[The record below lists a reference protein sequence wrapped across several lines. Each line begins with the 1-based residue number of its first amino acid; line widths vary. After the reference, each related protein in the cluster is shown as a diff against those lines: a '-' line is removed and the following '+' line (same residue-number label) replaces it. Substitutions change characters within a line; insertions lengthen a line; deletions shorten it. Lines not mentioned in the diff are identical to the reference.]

1 MADIQVTLGLD
12 DKDYQSKIAADT
24 KLADAF
30 GSKAKAA
37 FKEASDGFKTLS
49 DHAETVRGK
58 MESLG
63 GVIAG
68 IGLAEFVRHILES
81 ASATKDLS
89 EAFGVSIA
97 TVKELEMA
105 FSTAGRTSETVSKVM
120 TTLAKS
126 VDDVAAGSDTAIAAF
141 SKLGVSIN
149 DLQTKDQKGIL
160 AQIAEHM
167 IKAKGSAESL
177 TAATTVLGKGV
188 KGMPWGDFID
198 GLERANGKMDENAKA
213 VEELDKVMK
222 TMEKNAR
229 DIVNA
234 FQTLARPVAEF
245 FNEFTAGAG
254 HAELAAKVLA
264 GAMATFVAGG
274 ILIGVNSVIQAY
286 TGLARAL
293 GLSSTATTVATATT
307 AGYVAAATGSATASI
322 IQAVGLGRVATAQM
336 AVNVAQI
343 ELNTLM
349 AVGEVDAIGLAAAS
363 TALAAAEGR
372 LATMTEAAA
381 LAQLQLTTATTT
393 GALAA
398 GGAATATTAAGTA
411 AIAGRAAVTGLSAA
425 LGPLAIA
432 FGVAATAAMLFWHGN
447 LNSNEEEELKRIHA
461 LQDALGTLTKTQL
474 ENYYKLSGADQK
486 RVADMIIA
494 TAGAKAAQ
502 EALNKVMGSPTPDAP
517 GKPATTPMLTTSP
530 KDIHSGA
537 LLALKLQAE
546 AQQLNNKLAADRLQT
561 EIDLVDKSEE
571 ERKSKLA
578 GFDAEAAA
586 QKDDLRVKQDIARL
600 EDSKKTA
607 VGPGVAAIQ
616 SQIDFLKKQTGAYRE
631 QTGALGSLTDA
642 LVKKQNLA
650 AMELM
655 FAEQK
660 LKVEKTLDDLTME
673 MDQMTMTNDEKKIDN
688 INRQIK
694 AEIALAIAKRQS
706 QLGVGEVL
714 SESEAN
720 AIKARIAGIYDPMK
734 AKTEQ
739 SIAQSRDFSTGWN
752 QAFNQYQEDAT
763 NMAKQGAETFNA
775 MSTSVNQAIDK
786 FVQTGEF
793 SFSDLATSF
802 AKMLLQM
809 EMKALAAEAS
819 GWMKSLFSG
828 GSSGGGGGGSILG
841 AIGSLF
847 GFAEGGQPP
856 VGKAS
861 IVGENGPELFVPK
874 TAGTIVPNN
883 KLSGIGG
890 GQTTNVTNVTNNHYT
905 VNAVDAK
912 SVAQLF
918 AENRKQ
924 LLGTV
929 RMAQAE
935 QPYAA
940 RL

>member
-30 GSKAKAA
+30 GAKAKAA

-68 IGLAEFVRHILES
+68 IGLAEFVRRIMEA

-89 EAFGVSIA
+89 EAFGISIE
-97 TVKELEMA
+97 TVKELEA
-105 FSTAGRTSETVSKVM
+105 GFSAAGRNSDAMSAVM
-120 TTLAKS
+120 FNLAKS
-126 VDDVAAGSDTAIAAF
+126 VEEVKAGSDTAIEGFA
-141 SKLGVSIN
+141 KLGVTVS
-149 DLQTKDQKGIL
+149 DLQAKDHKGVL
-160 AQIAEHM
+160 VQISEHM

-177 TAATTVLGKGV
+177 TNAADILGKKV
-188 KGMPWGDFID
+188 RGMPWGDF
-198 GLERANGKMDENAKA
+198 LEGVDRATGKMGDNAKA

-274 ILIGVNSVIQAY
+274 ILIGVNSVIQAF

-398 GGAATATTAAGTA
+398 GGAATATTAAGA
-411 AIAGRAAVTGLSAA
+411 AAVGARAAVTGLSAA

-432 FGVAATAAMLFWHGN
+432 FGIAATAALIFWHGN
-447 LNSNEEEELKRIHA
+447 LNSNEDEELKRIHA

-502 EALNKVMGSPTPDAP
+502 EALNKVMGSPTP
-517 GKPATTPMLTTSP
+517 GKPATTPMLTTTP

-561 EIDLVDKSEE
+561 EIDLVGKSEE

-616 SQIDFLKKQTGAYRE
+616 SQIEFLKKQTGAYRE
-631 QTGALGSLTDA
+631 QTGALGSLTEA
-642 LVKKQNLA
+642 LVKKQNLE

-655 FAEQK
+655 FSEQK

-694 AEIALAIAKRQS
+694 AEIALAVAKRQS

-809 EMKALAAEAS
+809 EMKAIAAEAS

-841 AIGSLF
+841 AIGSLL
-847 GFAEGGQPP
+847 GFADGGSPP

-874 TAGTIVPNN
+874 QAGTIVPNN
-883 KLSGIGG
+883 KLGGIGG
-890 GQTTNVTNVTNNHYT
+890 GQQITNNNTTVNHYT

-940 RL
+940 KL